1 MIVVDG
7 ALSLMSRLDKY
18 LFRGGGIKKML
29 TYFYTSTTGL
39 LVFMFEEEEVAVE
52 SRDSSSLG

>member
-1 MIVVDG
+1 MA

-39 LVFMFEEEEVAVE
+39 FVFMFEEEEVAVE